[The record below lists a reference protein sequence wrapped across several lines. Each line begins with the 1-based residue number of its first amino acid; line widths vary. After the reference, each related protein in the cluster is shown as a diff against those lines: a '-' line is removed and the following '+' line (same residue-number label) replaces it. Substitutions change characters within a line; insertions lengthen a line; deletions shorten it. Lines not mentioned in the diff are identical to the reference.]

1 MEKDGNGHGCGYN
14 LLGTGS
20 LTAARTLR
28 YYIEENNIEGTVCYY
43 DCPEESGGV
52 RRLMVRKESFDDVI
66 VA

>member
-20 LTAARTLR
+20 LTAARVLR

-43 DCPEESGGV
+43 DFPEEIGGV
-52 RRLMVRKESFDDVI
+52 RR
-66 VA
+66 